1 MSLLPKP
8 KDRRQVPR
16 HRLARLAT
24 ILPGN
29 DAAPRYCL
37 VTNIARG
44 GVRIDL
50 NRYLKLSDEFEL
62 RFSGDAPAQNGIYKL
77 IWRRGEEVGA
87 RFLRKTSPRRSP
99 FLKSSSSPQNP
110 FPA

>member
-1 MSLLPKP
+1 MTSLPKP

-16 HRLARLAT
+16 YRLARLAT
-24 ILPGN
+24 IMPG
-29 DAAPRYCL
+29 DSAAPRYCL

-50 NRYLKLSDEFEL
+50 SRYLKLADEFEL
-62 RFSGDAPAQNGIYKL
+62 RFSGDAPAQNGIYRL

-87 RFLRKTSPRRSP
+87 RFLRKASPRRSTL
-99 FLKSSSSPQNP
+99 LKNFSS
-110 FPA
+110 